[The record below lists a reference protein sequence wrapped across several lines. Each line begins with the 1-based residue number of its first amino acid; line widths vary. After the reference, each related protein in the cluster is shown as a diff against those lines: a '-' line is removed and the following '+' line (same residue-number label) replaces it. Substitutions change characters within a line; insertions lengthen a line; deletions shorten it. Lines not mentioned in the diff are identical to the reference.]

1 MRGLTVKG
9 EKAEEAAKNRG
20 YAVDTASYLI
30 RRGDETRC
38 SELISMGFS
47 VIGVAG
53 GTSLQ
58 FHTPRR

>member
-38 SELISMGFS
+38 SELISMGYS
-47 VIGVAG
+47 VIGVAD
-53 GTSLQ
+53 TMD
-58 FHTPRR
+58 